1 MTCYDLLRID
11 WLLTHICMHGATN
24 ACYMVSMCFP
34 SPQLDLTLSEL
45 LSAEW
50 RALHPGSRIV
60 SRANGKGASKVCPSY
75 CSPYMVLRY
84 VNACMHE
91 ATKACYMVST
101 CFPSLQVKLTFSRN
115 KYTVPLLLHT
125 IVN

>member
-1 MTCYDLLRID
+1 MWNTVTCYDLLRID

-34 SPQLDLTLSEL
+34 SPQLELTLSEL

-60 SRANGKGASKVCPSY
+60 SRANGKGGSKV
-75 CSPYMVLRY
+75 R
-84 VNACMHE
+84 
-91 ATKACYMVST
+91 
-101 CFPSLQVKLTFSRN
+101 
-115 KYTVPLLLHT
+115 PLLLALYGIKICECMHA
-125 IVN
+125 